1 MTFLNDLKKQI
12 VSTPLKNS
20 CCIRSMLNGIVLAKG
35 KAESGVISVSLENED
50 ALKYTEKLVREV
62 FGQTVEVKFGSNG
75 GRRRELFFRSPSM
88 EKQLRA
94 SEEGVDKMHVKKCAS
109 CDTAF
114 MSGIFLAAGRMTSID
129 SKCARLEIASSG
141 RADLL
146 FDYFSE
152 NGLVFSR
159 CTRRNERLLYTAN
172 SSLIE
177 DFFASLGLNSA
188 AFAIMNKKIEKEFI
202 NNTNRQIN
210 CVMNNISKTVAA
222 SAKVLEAIKALK
234 EANLLST
241 MPEELENTAIL
252 RLQYPDYSLARLAA
266 QFTPPISKP
275 GLSHRLNKII
285 EFADK
290 ALEKRED

>member
-1 MTFLNDLKKQI
+1 MTFLDDLKKQI

-20 CCIRSMLNGIVLAKG
+20 CCIRSMLNGIVIAKG
-35 KAESGVISVSLENED
+35 KANSGIISVSLGNED
-50 ALKYTEKLVREV
+50 ALTYTAKLVREV
-62 FGQTVEVKFGSNG
+62 FGQSVEVKFGSNG
-75 GRRRELFFRSPSM
+75 GRRRELSFRSPSM
-88 EKQLRA
+88 EKLLLA
-94 SEEGVDKMHVKKCAS
+94 SQESVEKLIIKKCTS
-109 CDTAF
+109 CDAAF
-114 MSGIFLAAGRMTSID
+114 MSGIFLAGGRMTSIETK
-129 SKCARLEIASSG
+129 SARLEIASLG
-141 RADLL
+141 RTDLL

-177 DFFASLGLNSA
+177 DFFALIGLNSA

-222 SAKVLEAIKALK
+222 SAKVLDAIKALK
-234 EANLLST
+234 SANLLST

-275 GLSHRLNKII
+275 GLSHRLNKIV

-290 ALEKRED
+290 AFGKRED